1 MNKHKRGTTTICGW
15 VLAVLLSAGL
25 LGCGGSG
32 DDNNNGGGNGGNGS
46 VAAGATAV
54 PGAAGTAGAS
64 GSDPTVASASPANN
78 ATNISTS
85 SNSAG
90 NVVTGTLVTANFSQ
104 AMDATTINSSPAGTL
119 LTFTLKKTLTGV
131 NEPGTVAM
139 NVARTAA
146 VFTPTASALAANTS
160 YTATVSMAAKSA
172 GGTAMAS
179 PIVWSFTTAATLSTG
194 QAPINLGLAGNYA
207 IFADTGI
214 ATVPAS
220 VITGDIGVGPG
231 VTSSA
236 ITGFALT
243 LPAGSAFSTSAQVS
257 GKVYAFDYAPPT
269 PANVNTA
276 ANDMAT
282 AYTDA
287 AGRTAGVGPFLNVGA
302 GTLTGLTLAPGVY
315 TWGSNVTIPTN
326 LTLSGTANDVWI
338 FQISGTLDLAA
349 SKQIILVGAKAKNV
363 FWQTS
368 GAVTVGANAHFEGV
382 VLGQTAINF
391 GNQASANSRLLA
403 QTAVNLNQNAITPP
417 AQ

>member
-1 MNKHKRGTTTICGW
+1 MNNYKHGAATACGW
-15 VLAVLLSAGL
+15 LLAALLSVGL
-25 LGCGGSG
+25 SGCGGS
-32 DDNNNGGGNGGNGS
+32 DDHKDAGSNGSNGS
-46 VAAGATAV
+46 VAAGTTAA
-54 PGAAGTAGAS
+54 PGSAGTAGAS
-64 GSDPTVASASPANN
+64 GADPTVVSASPANN
-78 ATNISTS
+78 AVNISTS
-85 SNSAG
+85 FNSAG
-90 NVVTGTLVTANFSQ
+90 NVLTGSLVTANFSQ
-104 AMDATTINSSPAGTL
+104 AMDSTTINSSPAGTL
-119 LTFTLKKTLTGV
+119 LTFTLKKTLTDV

-139 NVARTAA
+139 NAAHTVA

-160 YTATVSMAAKSA
+160 YTATVSTAAKNA
-172 GGTAMAS
+172 GGLAMAS
-179 PIVWSFTTAATLSTG
+179 PVAWKFTTAAIQTTA

-231 VTSSA
+231 VTSTA
-236 ITGFALT
+236 ITGFALN
-243 LPAGSAFSTSAQVS
+243 LPTGSAFSTSAQVS
-257 GKVYAFDYAPPT
+257 GKVYAFDYALPT

-276 ANDMAT
+276 ANNMAT

-302 GTLTGLTLAPGVY
+302 GTVTGLTLAPGVY

-326 LTLSGTANDVWI
+326 LTLSGTADDVWI

-363 FWQTS
+363 FWQTA

-417 AQ
+417 AL